1 MRGRTQIIS
10 IAIHLIVFGILF
22 SISQGRSKRRATAV
36 AVVGSEKKK
45 AEPKKEPPN
54 RTIPITGAGD
64 PNQGRASYT
73 AGLSYYH
80 RGHNLK
86 LQLNYSYNQELDDKT
101 PDGRSARYHN
111 DKLIL
116 QLTYRLE

>member
-1 MRGRTQIIS
+1 MLYRRFEVAGRIE
-10 IAIHLIVFGILF
+10 
-22 SISQGRSKRRATAV
+22 AV
-36 AVVGSEKKK
+36 A
-45 AEPKKEPPN
+45 PN

-73 AGLSYYH
+73 AGISYYH